1 MGDKMNTSENP
12 KVPYTVPNIMKCMC
26 PKCPVQ
32 VDSTCIKG
40 KLDNLTKELEGTR
53 EGDVPEPQK
62 VPGVYC
68 STGKATC
75 QDLNPKKQC
84 ICNTCAVW
92 IEYHLQNVDP
102 VMYFCQKGKA
112 T

>member
-1 MGDKMNTSENP
+1 MNTSENS
-12 KVPYTVPNIMKCMC
+12 KVPFTVDNIKKCMC

-32 VDSTCIKG
+32 TDSKCSMD
-40 KLDNLTKELEGTR
+40 KLDNFVRGLENAQ
-53 EGDVPEPQK
+53 EEDVPEPQN

-84 ICNTCAVW
+84 ICSTCKVW
-92 IEYHLQNVDP
+92 KEYHLQKINP
-102 VMYFCQKGKA
+102 VLYFCIKGKA
-112 T
+112 A

>member
-1 MGDKMNTSENP
+1 MNMSENS
-12 KVPYTVPNIMKCMC
+12 KVPFTIDNFKKCMC

-32 VDSTCIKG
+32 TISKCSKD
-40 KLDNLTKELEGTR
+40 KLDNFANGLENARKE
-53 EGDVPEPQK
+53 DVLEPQN

-84 ICNTCAVW
+84 ICTACEVW
-92 IEYHLQNVDP
+92 KEYHLQKVDP
-102 VMYFCQKGKA
+102 VLYFCTKGKA
-112 T
+112 A